1 MPMYNLK
8 EYSNNY
14 SKKYGSLCQSYR
26 DKPDLVNGV
35 IVDFPADNKSALF
48 KFKQEITGKTD
59 NYGKIDVELMVLLNI

>member
-1 MPMYNLK
+1 MPMYNLR

-35 IVDFPADNKSALF
+35 IVDFPADKKVLCLSSNK
-48 KFKQEITGKTD
+48 K
-59 NYGKIDVELMVLLNI
+59 